1 MPRTY
6 ESIPRVGNQD
16 LLKGIEKL
24 AQIVQFRGQLTKDEL
39 RDEMEAINRDRD
51 SKLFKSIDEWF
62 KFTFQDQNCSI
73 EIIKEADGHV
83 ELTEDGK
90 ELLTA
95 PDFRVAAFQ
104 LLERKSR
111 TNFTHFYDV
120 LQQIEQK
127 VQAGNYDMG
136 SDLEE
141 TIYTWIQNKVTAGAI
156 ACFLKDFEIVVK
168 DDGRWE
174 INPAQYTYLQG
185 DDEDIVEDIIAE
197 HGNRMDL
204 AELEQLLTLDFKW
217 GDEQVDDI
225 IQELQDQNRV
235 ATDRYEGKTV
245 IELVTT

>member
-1 MPRTY
+1 MPKTY
-6 ESIPRVGNQD
+6 ASIPRVGNQD

-62 KFTFQDQNCSI
+62 KFTFEEQNCSI

-104 LLERKSR
+104 LLKRKSR
-111 TNFTHFYDV
+111 TNFTHFYHV

-136 SDLEE
+136 ADLEE

-204 AELEQLLTLDFKW
+204 TELVQLLTLDFKW

>member
-1 MPRTY
+1 MSRTFK
-6 ESIPRVGNQD
+6 SIPRVGNQD

-24 AQIVQFRGQLTKDEL
+24 AQTVQFRGQLTKDEL

-51 SKLFKSIDEWF
+51 TKLFKSIDAWF
-62 KFTFQDQNCSI
+62 KFTFQGQNCSI
-73 EIIKEADGHV
+73 EIIEEADGDV
-83 ELTEDGK
+83 KLTEDGK
-90 ELLTA
+90 DLLTV

-120 LQQIEQK
+120 LQQIEEK
-127 VQAGNYDMG
+127 VRAGNYDMG
-136 SDLEE
+136 NDLEE
-141 TIYTWIQNKVTAGAI
+141 TIHTWIKNKVTAGAV
-156 ACFLKDFEIVVK
+156 ACLLKDFEVVTK
-168 DDGRWE
+168 NDSRWE

-185 DDEDIVEDIIAE
+185 DDKEIVKDIIAE
-197 HGNRMDL
+197 HGNRMNL

-217 GDEQVDDI
+217 GEEQVDDI
-225 IQELQDQNRV
+225 IQELQEQNRV

>member
-6 ESIPRVGNQD
+6 KSIPRVGNQD

-24 AQIVQFRGQLTKDEL
+24 AQTVQFRGQLTKDEL

-51 SKLFKSIDEWF
+51 TKLFKSIDAWF
-62 KFTFQDQNCSI
+62 KFTFQGQNCSI
-73 EIIKEADGHV
+73 EIIEEADGGIK
-83 ELTEDGK
+83 LTDDGK
-90 ELLTA
+90 ELLTV

-127 VQAGNYDMG
+127 VQAANYDMG

-141 TIYTWIQNKVTAGAI
+141 TIHTWIHNKVTAGAI
-156 ACFLKDFEIVVK
+156 ACFLKDFEIAVNN
-168 DDGRWE
+168 DGRWE

-204 AELEQLLTLDFKW
+204 TELEQLLTLDFKW
-217 GDEQVDDI
+217 GEEQVDDI
-225 IQELQDQNRV
+225 MQELEDQNRV

>member
-1 MPRTY
+1 MPTTY
-6 ESIPRVGNQD
+6 ASIPRVGNQD

-39 RDEMEAINRDRD
+39 RDEMDAINRDRD

-62 KFTFQDQNCSI
+62 RFTFEEQNCSI
-73 EIIKEADGHV
+73 EILKEADGHV

-104 LLERKSR
+104 LLKRKSR

-136 SDLEE
+136 ADLEE

-156 ACFLKDFEIVVK
+156 ACLLKDFEIVVK
-168 DDGRWE
+168 DDDRWE